1 MNLSA
6 LLHLH
11 VTCVILSISLF
22 VLRGALQVS
31 GYHWRRRK
39 ILRWLPHMVDT
50 LLLASAI
57 GLAMMLRQ
65 YPFVADWLTAKVTAL
80 VGYVLLG
87 RQALR
92 DGQPR
97 SHCGVFFLAALL
109 VVAYIVGV
117 ALTRSAVWG
126 LGG

>member
-1 MNLSA
+1 MKFSV

-22 VLRGALQVS
+22 VLRGTLQVI
-31 GYHWRRRK
+31 GYHWYRWK

-57 GLAMMLRQ
+57 GLAVILRQ
-65 YPFVADWLTAKVTAL
+65 YPFVADWLTAKITAL
-80 VGYVLLG
+80 VVYVLLG

-92 DGQPR
+92 DGQ
-97 SHCGVFFLAALL
+97 SHSYNGWFFLAALL

-117 ALTRSAVWG
+117 ALTRSAAWG
-126 LGG
+126 LCG